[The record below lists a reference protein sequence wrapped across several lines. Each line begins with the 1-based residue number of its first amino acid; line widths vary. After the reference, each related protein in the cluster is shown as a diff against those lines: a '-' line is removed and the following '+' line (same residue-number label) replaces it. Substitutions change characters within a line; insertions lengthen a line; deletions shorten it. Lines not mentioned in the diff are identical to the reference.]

1 MRGGVSLQ
9 CCGEQARPGGGA
21 GGGRNAAAWN
31 PASFPNAP
39 AHGGVYSACSC
50 NCRTC
55 MRHATSGEEQTPGA
69 AACVKRLLQ
78 RSAWHAPAPGP
89 RRCARRP
96 RQAPRAARPDP
107 LPARRAPGVH
117 AGVPARPPGAHAVPA
132 DAVRA
137 PGGAARAAAAPARAG
152 GGAGAG
158 RGRAAGVRQ
167 PARAEPY
174 AGAVVRRAPRGWLSH
189 TGRRSGMRAQ
199 APLLADGEAD
209 WVPGR
214 LHCVTAC
221 AKVHAGALVTH
232 VRRVEKR
239 VPPNHPGRRFSNMHK
254 VAWLAHVA
262 CRGVCVHSLPP

>member
-96 RQAPRAARPDP
+96 RQAPRAAPPDPCPRGARQAFTPEFRRGHPALTRYLQTLYGHPAALRALRRP
-107 LPARRAPGVH
+107 LPAPEAELVPGEAALRASDSLPVQNPTR
-117 AGVPARPPGAHAVPA
+117 AQWSGAHR
-132 DAVRA
+132 DAY
-137 PGGAARAAAAPARAG
+137 PNPNFTLT
-152 GGAGAG
+152 
-158 RGRAAGVRQ
+158 
-167 PARAEPY
+167 
-174 AGAVVRRAPRGWLSH
+174 LS
-189 TGRRSGMRAQ
+189 RRSK
-199 APLLADGEAD
+199 
-209 WVPGR
+209 
-214 LHCVTAC
+214 AC
-221 AKVHAGALVTH
+221 A
-232 VRRVEKR
+232 
-239 VPPNHPGRRFSNMHK
+239 
-254 VAWLAHVA
+254 
-262 CRGVCVHSLPP
+262 CRLPS